1 MFRSVCVNCHKGI
14 IGIQNRLLNNI
25 DPPIIILIYHRITTL
40 SSDPQLLAVSPD
52 NFLNQMLYLKDNFP
66 VLRFENDWSKLSG
79 PSVVVTFDD
88 GYADNVREALP
99 ILEEV
104 GVPATF
110 FVSTGNLGSN
120 REFWWDDLERIILA
134 EREYHSSFELR
145 DQYLGKTWP
154 TRNYA
159 ERDAMYQEMH
169 ILIKPLDVA
178 RRDDWLRQLR
188 AWGGLA
194 EEGRSTHSAMTINEL
209 QKLAESVVTTIGAH
223 TVSHTPLAMLSSD
236 EQQQEIVE
244 SRRQLEELTG
254 REVTVFSYPFGG
266 KDDYTGKTV
275 RLCQKAGFV
284 KAASNFPGQVHR
296 WSDPYQL
303 PRQLVR
309 NWDVDSFAMKMKK
322 FMILS

>member
-1 MFRSVCVNCHKGI
+1 MVRSAYKGLLMAK
-14 IGIQNRLLNNI
+14 NRILNLI
-25 DPPIIILIYHRITTL
+25 DHPVVVLIYHRVTSL

-66 VLRFENDWSKLSG
+66 VLRFEDDWSKLSG

-99 ILEEV
+99 VLEKV

-110 FVSTGNLGSN
+110 FISTGSLESMC
-120 REFWWDDLERIILA
+120 EFWWDELERIILA
-134 EREYHSSFELR
+134 GRECRSSFELR
-145 DQYLGKTWP
+145 DQNLGKTWP
-154 TRNYA
+154 TGNCA
-159 ERDAMYQEMH
+159 ERNAMYQEMH
-169 ILIKPLDVA
+169 SLIKTLDVA

-194 EEGRSTHSAMTINEL
+194 EEGRSTHRTMTINEL
-209 QKLAESVVTTIGAH
+209 QKLSASGAATIGAH
-223 TVSHTPLAMLSSD
+223 TVSHTPLAMLSSE

-254 REVTVFSYPFGG
+254 RKVTVFSYPFGG
-266 KDDYTGKTV
+266 KDDYTSDTV
-275 RLCQKAGFV
+275 RLCRKAGYAR
-284 KAASNFPGQVHR
+284 AASNFPGQVHR
-296 WSDPYQL
+296 WTDLHQI

-309 NWDVDSFAMKMKK
+309 DWPLDIFRRKIKE
-322 FMILS
+322 FWYR